1 MIDPTP
7 HKGLR
12 LPRSLKAATMLLL
25 AVSYYLALPSTA
37 HAMHITEGILPMPW
51 AGFWFLVAAP
61 FVYWGVRDLNRRS
74 ATNPH
79 FKPLVGLVGAAV
91 FIVSC
96 MPIPVPTAGTCS
108 HPCGTGLAAVLIG
121 PPLTVL
127 VTSVALLLQALFLS
141 HGGLTTWGGNIF
153 SMGIVG
159 GFVGYGAYLAARRM
173 GLSYLVAAFLAG
185 LCSDWA
191 TYAATSME
199 LAAALHGDGSF
210 GKMFASIALS
220 FCPTQI
226 PLGIIEGFLSA
237 GALAFI
243 QARRPE
249 ILRLWQPSMAQ
260 GGAR

>member
-1 MIDPTP
+1 MIDPSSRQKP
-7 HKGLR
+7 R
-12 LPRSLKAATMLLL
+12 LPGSLKAATLCLL
-25 AVSYYLALPSTA
+25 AAGYFGLPSTA
-37 HAMHITEGILPMPW
+37 QAMHITEGILPLPW
-51 AGFWFLVAAP
+51 AGFWFVVAAP
-61 FVYWGVRDLNRRS
+61 FVVWGVRDLNRRS
-74 ATNPH
+74 AQAPH

-91 FIVSC
+91 FIISC

-159 GFVGYGAYLAARRM
+159 GFTGYGAYLLARRA
-173 GLSYLVAAFLAG
+173 GLPYLAAAFLAG

-199 LAAALHGDGSF
+199 LAAALHGDDSF
-210 GKMFASIALS
+210 GAMFASIALS

-249 ILRLWQPSMAQ
+249 ILRLWQPTAVP
-260 GGAR
+260 GGVQ

>member
-1 MIDPTP
+1 MTNPFS
-7 HKGLR
+7 HKAPQT
-12 LPRSLKAATMLLL
+12 PRSLRVATLFLL
-25 AVSYYLALPSTA
+25 ATGYFALPSTA
-37 HAMHITEGILPMPW
+37 QAMHITEGILPLPW

-61 FVYWGVRDLNRRS
+61 FVVWGVRDLNRRS
-74 ATNPH
+74 AQTPH

-91 FIVSC
+91 FIISC

-159 GFVGYGAYLAARRM
+159 GFTGYGAYLLARRA
-173 GLSYLVAAFLAG
+173 GLPYLAAAFLAG

-210 GKMFASIALS
+210 ETMFASILLS

-243 QARRPE
+243 QNRRPE
-249 ILRLWQPSMAQ
+249 ILRLWQPVVAQ